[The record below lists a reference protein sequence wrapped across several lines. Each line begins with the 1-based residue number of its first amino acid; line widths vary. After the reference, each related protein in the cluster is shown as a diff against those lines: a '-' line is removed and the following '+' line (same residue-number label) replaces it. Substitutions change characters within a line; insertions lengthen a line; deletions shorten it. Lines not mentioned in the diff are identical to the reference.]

1 MPPFRFSTPIQV
13 RYSDL
18 DVQWHVNNARFLS
31 FLEQAR
37 FEYLIQ
43 LGLFDGQSFHEIGMI
58 LADMHIAYLNPIDP
72 GQKIEVAL
80 RVSRLGNKSIH
91 FAYEIRDAE
100 SGQVKARAESVNV
113 AYNYHTRTSQPVP
126 ALWRDRISQFEEIS
140 SEI

>member
-1 MPPFRFSTPIQV
+1 MSHFRFSIPVQV

-37 FEYLIQ
+37 FEYLMQ

-91 FAYEIRDAE
+91 FKYEIRDSE
-100 SGQVKARAESVNV
+100 NGQIKAQAESVNV
-113 AYNYHTRTSQPVP
+113 AYDYHTRTSQPVP
-126 ALWRDRISQFEEIS
+126 VVWRERISHFEEIPAGS
-140 SEI
+140 